1 MGSILSAISETLGEM
16 ARLCLLAL
24 VVFSVF
30 TVNSSANS
38 LKFKR
43 DVCERTHQEY
53 EDCRMSAYGV
63 YQSAMI
69 ARPDDRPDWR
79 ARKTCNYITTAI
91 EDCANKMIGEC
102 YTEEEVNDIIDQEIP
117 QMMQQ
122 LSTSVKE
129 WNSELCPVIEDHLDR
144 MNSIPNIT
152 DGEDGKTEDTDN
164 EEEKEG
170 EGETEGETEGEEET
184 EGEIEGEGETENN
197 SIESSNENPESGS
210 ESSVASLC
218 VVIILYT
225 ICMA

>member
-53 EDCRMSAYGV
+53 EDCRMGAYGV

-102 YTEEEVNDIIDQEIP
+102 YTEEEVDGIKDQEIP

-152 DGEDGKTEDTDN
+152 DGEDEG
-164 EEEKEG
+164 EKEG
-170 EGETEGETEGEEET
+170 EGETGGDGETEGEKEGEGET

-197 SIESSNENPESGS
+197 SSESSNENPESGS

-218 VVIILYT
+218 VVIVLYT

>member
-1 MGSILSAISETLGEM
+1 MGSILSAISKTLGEM

-38 LKFKR
+38 LRLKR

-152 DGEDGKTEDTDN
+152 D
-164 EEEKEG
+164 EEKEG
-170 EGETEGETEGEEET
+170 DGETGGGGETEGEKEVGGETEGGTEGEGET

-197 SIESSNENPESGS
+197 SSESSNENPESGS
-210 ESSVASLC
+210 ESP
-218 VVIILYT
+218 
-225 ICMA
+225 

>member
-1 MGSILSAISETLGEM
+1 MGSILSASSKTLGEM
-16 ARLCLLAL
+16 GRLCLLAL

-30 TVNSSANS
+30 TVHSSANS
-38 LKFKR
+38 LRLKR

-102 YTEEEVNDIIDQEIP
+102 YTEEEVDDIIDQETP

-152 DGEDGKTEDTDN
+152 D
-164 EEEKEG
+164 EEKEG
-170 EGETEGETEGEEET
+170 DGETGGDGETEGEKEVGGETEGETEGE
-184 EGEIEGEGETENN
+184 GETENN
-197 SIESSNENPESGS
+197 SSESSNENPESGS
-210 ESSVASLC
+210 ESPVASLC
-218 VVIILYT
+218 VVIVLYT
-225 ICMA
+225 V

>member
-1 MGSILSAISETLGEM
+1 MGSILSASSKTLGEM

-43 DVCERTHQEY
+43 DVCEQTHQEY

-102 YTEEEVNDIIDQEIP
+102 YTEEEVNDIMDQEIP

-152 DGEDGKTEDTDN
+152 DGEDGKAEDTGN
-164 EEEKEG
+164 EGEKEG
-170 EGETEGETEGEEET
+170 EKEVGGKT

-197 SIESSNENPESGS
+197 SSENPE
-210 ESSVASLC
+210 
-218 VVIILYT
+218 
-225 ICMA
+225 

>member
-1 MGSILSAISETLGEM
+1 
-16 ARLCLLAL
+16 
-24 VVFSVF
+24 
-30 TVNSSANS
+30 
-38 LKFKR
+38 
-43 DVCERTHQEY
+43 
-53 EDCRMSAYGV
+53 MSAYGV

-102 YTEEEVNDIIDQEIP
+102 YTEEEVDVIKDQEIP

-152 DGEDGKTEDTDN
+152 DGEDGKA
-164 EEEKEG
+164 EEKEG
-170 EGETEGETEGEEET
+170 EGETVGDGETEGEKEGGEKTEGETEGEEET

-197 SIESSNENPESGS
+197 SSESSNENPESGS

-218 VVIILYT
+218 VVIVLYT

>member
-1 MGSILSAISETLGEM
+1 MGSILSASSKTLGEM

-30 TVNSSANS
+30 TAHSSANS
-38 LKFKR
+38 LRLKR

-91 EDCANKMIGEC
+91 EDCANKMIGEG
-102 YTEEEVNDIIDQEIP
+102 YTEEEVDDIKDQEIP

-129 WNSELCPVIEDHLDR
+129 WNSELCPVIEDHLDG

-152 DGEDGKTEDTDN
+152 D
-164 EEEKEG
+164 EEKEG
-170 EGETEGETEGEEET
+170 DGETEGEKEVGGETEGETEGEEET

-197 SIESSNENPESGS
+197 SSESSNENPESGS
-210 ESSVASLC
+210 ESPVASLC
-218 VVIILYT
+218 VVIVLYT

>member
-1 MGSILSAISETLGEM
+1 M

-30 TVNSSANS
+30 TVHSSANS
-38 LKFKR
+38 LRLKR
-43 DVCERTHQEY
+43 DVCEQTHQEY

-102 YTEEEVNDIIDQEIP
+102 YTEEEVDDIKDQEIP

-152 DGEDGKTEDTDN
+152 DGEDGKA
-164 EEEKEG
+164 EEKEG
-170 EGETEGETEGEEET
+170 EGETVGDGETEGEKEGGEKTEGETEGEEET

-197 SIESSNENPESGS
+197 SSESSNENPESGS
-210 ESSVASLC
+210 ESSVASLF
-218 VVIILYT
+218 VVIVLYT

>member
-1 MGSILSAISETLGEM
+1 MGSILSASSKTLGEM

-43 DVCERTHQEY
+43 DVCEQTHQEY

-79 ARKTCNYITTAI
+79 ARKTFNYITTAI

-102 YTEEEVNDIIDQEIP
+102 YTEEEVNDIMDQEIP

-152 DGEDGKTEDTDN
+152 DGEDGKAEDTGN
-164 EEEKEG
+164 EGEKEG
-170 EGETEGETEGEEET
+170 ET

-197 SIESSNENPESGS
+197 SNSSENPESGS

-218 VVIILYT
+218 VVIVLYT
-225 ICMA
+225 ICMV